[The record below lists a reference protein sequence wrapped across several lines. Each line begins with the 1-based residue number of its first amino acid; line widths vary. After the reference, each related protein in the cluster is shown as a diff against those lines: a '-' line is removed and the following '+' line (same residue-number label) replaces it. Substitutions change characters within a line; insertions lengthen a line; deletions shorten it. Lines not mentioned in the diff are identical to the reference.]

1 MSTGL
6 ILRRLSLLSATG
18 RMMSPMDTLWLLTF
32 RFVSVWTFLQEGY
45 LYRCDVISILGG
57 D

>member
-45 LYRCDVISILGG
+45 LYCCDVISILGG